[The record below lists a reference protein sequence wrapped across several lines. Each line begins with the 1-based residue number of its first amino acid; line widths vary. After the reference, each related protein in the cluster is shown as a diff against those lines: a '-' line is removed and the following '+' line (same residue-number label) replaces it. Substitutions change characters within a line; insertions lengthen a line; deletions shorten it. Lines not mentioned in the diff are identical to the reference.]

1 VNRRKNM
8 ELWNTRKRKVLIGA
22 GAILV
27 LVAGMMSLAVSSATA
42 DTFARKLAFA
52 RIINAEGD
60 TIGAA
65 LPTQRQEGVR
75 IYAWASGL
83 TPGRHGIHIHAVGR
97 CDPTAFATAGG
108 HFNPETRQH
117 GLENPV
123 GPHAGDLPNLE
134 VRENGLGILR
144 ADSDRISLLDGP
156 KSLFDADGSALIIHA
171 AEDDQMTDPTGN
183 SGARVACGVIQAR

>member
-1 VNRRKNM
+1 M

-171 AEDDQMTDPTGN
+171 AEDDQMIDPTGN